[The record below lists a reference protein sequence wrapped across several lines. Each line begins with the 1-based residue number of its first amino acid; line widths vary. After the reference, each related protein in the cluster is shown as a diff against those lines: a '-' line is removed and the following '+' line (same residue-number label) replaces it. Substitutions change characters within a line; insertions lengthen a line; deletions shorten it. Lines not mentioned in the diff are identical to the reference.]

1 MGPACSKII
10 RALAKV
16 GPLKTNILEPE
27 QSTAAELTY
36 SEGDKKA
43 ILASWMGARSSG
55 ENTQV
60 MHFTEVDRQ
69 LRLEPGTAKRYLSEI
84 ATRWRYVVDQ
94 QGEHTILFKP
104 APLQRR
110 LTPARF

>member
-1 MGPACSKII
+1 M
-10 RALAKV
+10 
-16 GPLKTNILEPE
+16 KTNILESE

-43 ILASWMGARSSG
+43 ILTSWMGARSSG

-60 MHFTEVDRQ
+60 MYFIEVDRQ

-94 QGEHTILFKP
+94 QGEHTILFKL

-110 LTPARF
+110 VTPARF